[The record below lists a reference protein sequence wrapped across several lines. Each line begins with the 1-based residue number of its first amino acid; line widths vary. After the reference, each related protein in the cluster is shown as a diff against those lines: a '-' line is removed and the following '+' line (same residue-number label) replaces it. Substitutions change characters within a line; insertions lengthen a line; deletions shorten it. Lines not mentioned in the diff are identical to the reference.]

1 MLCESGFTQNTCT
14 MGHTGTLTVRPQS
27 PQKESK
33 TQVENALFA
42 LKVGA
47 GPTTRTPWPRA
58 MPRRHCHRP
67 TRCAPRA
74 AQDFFSR
81 RKTAVLL
88 GLFREHDANCSG
100 RLELCEFKSAIRQLN
115 LDLGDESM
123 SLLRPR
129 WHRRSGGAPPSGA
142 RCPHAV

>member
-1 MLCESGFTQNTCT
+1 M
-14 MGHTGTLTVRPQS
+14 
-27 PQKESK
+27 
-33 TQVENALFA
+33 ENALFA

-123 SLLRPR
+123 TAVFAFFDRDGTGEVDGQAS
-129 WHRRSGGAPPSGA
+129 
-142 RCPHAV
+142 CP